1 MMSNKQTL
9 LFILL
14 LFFAAVSCKKAT
26 APFSNVIDLKNSPSY
41 PTDEGLNAFFDLGGW
56 MGFAL
61 SDDKTTTGFSGPYIL
76 GLEHGVWASNNFASL
91 DLISENGNSLLTNLN
106 YSEQEYFPGKLE
118 NQLHFEDIHLVS
130 NLIFT
135 SDKSLIIS
143 TTITNNGNQNL
154 KFTPQWKG
162 KIFHQIGRLINNDTH
177 LITLMENKQKIYL
190 SPISDEM
197 FKIHSDSNKYMIS
210 LNNII
215 LKPKE
220 TKTYSIEIQYHPN
233 QKKLQKPISKT
244 DISQATEDNQL
255 RWDKYLEITKTNSL
269 SKEEKLILT
278 KSICT
283 LINNWKSAAGALKH
297 DGLFPSYHY
306 KWFQGF
312 WSWDSWKHAVALVK
326 IDVELAKNQVRA
338 MYDYQNKDGMIADCI
353 FRDTTIEK
361 HNWRDTKPPLSSWA
375 IWEIYKKTQDTTFL
389 NEMYPKL
396 VKYHNWWYVFRDYD
410 KDGLCEYGSTDG
422 SLIAAK
428 WESGMDNAIRF
439 DNCKIVEGS
448 DYSINTESIDLN
460 SYLAKEKEYLSKMAK
475 VLKLSEHSKWE
486 QEFNTLSDRIR
497 NNFYD
502 KKSGYFYDIDRENG
516 EFLNNALGPEGWT
529 PIWCKIATKE
539 QADKVIKYMID
550 TTRFNTTVPLPT
562 IDVSHPKFDPQNG
575 YWRGPVWLDQLWF
588 GVDGLHKYG
597 YAKEASLLKNKV
609 INNCEG
615 LNKAGI
621 SIRENYHPLTGEG
634 LNAEHFSW
642 SAAHLILLITE

>member
-61 SDDKTTTGFSGPYIL
+61 SDDKTKTGFAGPYIL
-76 GLEHGVWASNNFASL
+76 GLEHGIWASNNFASL

-118 NQLHFEDIHLVS
+118 NQLHFEDIHIVS

-162 KIFHQIGRLINNDTH
+162 EIFHQIGRLINNDTQ
-177 LITLMENKQKIYL
+177 LITLMDNKQKIYL

-197 FKIHSDSNKYMIS
+197 CKIHSDSNKYTIS

-215 LKPKE
+215 LKPKG

-233 QKKLQKPISKT
+233 QKKLQKPISKI
-244 DISQATEDNQL
+244 DISQATEGNQL

-306 KWFQGF
+306 KGFQGF
-312 WSWDSWKHAVALVK
+312 WSWDIS
-326 IDVELAKNQVRA
+326 
-338 MYDYQNKDGMIADCI
+338 C
-353 FRDTTIEK
+353 
-361 HNWRDTKPPLSSWA
+361 
-375 IWEIYKKTQDTTFL
+375 
-389 NEMYPKL
+389 
-396 VKYHNWWYVFRDYD
+396 KYV
-410 KDGLCEYGSTDG
+410 C
-422 SLIAAK
+422 
-428 WESGMDNAIRF
+428 
-439 DNCKIVEGS
+439 
-448 DYSINTESIDLN
+448 
-460 SYLAKEKEYLSKMAK
+460 
-475 VLKLSEHSKWE
+475 
-486 QEFNTLSDRIR
+486 
-497 NNFYD
+497 
-502 KKSGYFYDIDRENG
+502 
-516 EFLNNALGPEGWT
+516 
-529 PIWCKIATKE
+529 
-539 QADKVIKYMID
+539 
-550 TTRFNTTVPLPT
+550 
-562 IDVSHPKFDPQNG
+562 
-575 YWRGPVWLDQLWF
+575 
-588 GVDGLHKYG
+588 
-597 YAKEASLLKNKV
+597 
-609 INNCEG
+609 
-615 LNKAGI
+615 
-621 SIRENYHPLTGEG
+621 
-634 LNAEHFSW
+634 
-642 SAAHLILLITE
+642 

>member
-61 SDDKTTTGFSGPYIL
+61 SDDKTKTGFSGPYIL

-162 KIFHQIGRLINNDTH
+162 EIFHQIGRLINNDTH
-177 LITLMENKQKIYL
+177 LITLMDNKQKIYL

-197 FKIHSDSNKYMIS
+197 FKIHSDSNKYTIS

-448 DYSINTESIDLN
+448 DYSINTESVDLN

-475 VLKLSEHSKWE
+475 VLKLSEHTKWE

-502 KKSGYFYDIDRENG
+502 KKSGYFYDIDGKNG

-529 PIWCKIATKE
+529 PIWCEIATKE
-539 QADKVIKYMID
+539 QSDKVIEYMMD

>member
-61 SDDKTTTGFSGPYIL
+61 SDDKTKTGFSGPYIL

-154 KFTPQWKG
+154 TFTPQWKG

-177 LITLMENKQKIYL
+177 LITLMDNKQKIYL

-197 FKIHSDSNKYMIS
+197 FKIHSDSNKYTIS

-283 LINNWKSAAGALKH
+283 LINNWKSAAGALRH

-439 DNCKIVEGS
+439 DNCKIAEGS
-448 DYSINTESIDLN
+448 DYSINTESVDLN

-475 VLKLSEHSKWE
+475 VLKLSEHTKWE

-502 KKSGYFYDIDRENG
+502 KKSGYFYDIDSENG

-529 PIWCKIATKE
+529 PIWCEIATKE
-539 QADKVIKYMID
+539 QTDKVIEYMMD

-597 YAKEASLLKNKV
+597 YAKEANLLKNKV

-615 LNKAGI
+615 LNKAGV

>member
-14 LFFAAVSCKKAT
+14 LFFTAVSCKKAT

-61 SDDKTTTGFSGPYIL
+61 SDDKTKTGFSGPYIL

-162 KIFHQIGRLINNDTH
+162 EIFHQIGRLINNDTH
-177 LITLMENKQKIYL
+177 LITLMDNKQKIYL

-197 FKIHSDSNKYMIS
+197 FKIHSDSNKYTIS

-233 QKKLQKPISKT
+233 QKKLQQPISKT
-244 DISQATEDNQL
+244 DISQAKEDNQL
-255 RWDKYLEITKTNSL
+255 RWEKYLKITKTNSL

-283 LINNWKSAAGALKH
+283 LINNWKSAAGALRH

-375 IWEIYKKTQDTTFL
+375 IWEIYKKTQDAEFL

-396 VKYHNWWYVFRDYD
+396 VNYHNWWYNFRDYD

-475 VLKLSEHSKWE
+475 VLKLSEHTKWE

-502 KKSGYFYDIDRENG
+502 KESGYFYDIDSENG

-529 PIWCKIATKE
+529 PIWCEIATKE
-539 QADKVIKYMID
+539 QTDKVIEYMMD

-588 GVDGLHKYG
+588 GVDGLNKYG
-597 YAKEASLLKNKV
+597 YVKEADLLKNKV

-615 LNKAGI
+615 LKKAGI